1 MDGSGWAEMR
11 LGDVLDEARR
21 RTFVG
26 RVRELTAFD
35 DALAGR
41 SARRV
46 FLVHGVGGIGKSTL
60 LGEFRAQALAA
71 GRPAVL
77 IDGREV
83 DPSPDGVRAA
93 LARALPGHSA
103 RLGDLRGPALLV
115 DHYEQLAATDAW
127 MRQELLPELPA
138 DAVAVLAGR
147 DAPDPAWRRLP
158 GWRELGA
165 VYRLDCL
172 SEAES
177 GEFLVRSGVP
187 AERHAGL
194 VPLSRGHPLALALL
208 AEAATEGFVPE
219 VLADAPD
226 LVAALLAGVVSQ
238 VPGEAHAVGLA
249 TCTVAWSTTEDLLA
263 DTVGDAAPEV
273 WDWLARQPY
282 VARGP
287 RGLILHDLA
296 RDVLTAELERRSPER
311 QRRLHR
317 IVHDRV
323 VAEIRAAEGPERQ
336 HPAQQL
342 LFLHRHSPLTSVIGT
357 LRSRGSA
364 AVVTGSPADHP
375 AVLALIER
383 FLGRDSAAL
392 ARGWLRDVPEGL
404 YVVRQA
410 DGLSAFALNLL
421 VPTGSP
427 LEREDPVVR
436 AALEHVGRS
445 APARPGE
452 QVHVMRFMGG
462 LEEYER
468 DPYAV
473 LVSSVAALTTWLTR
487 PLAWAFPAPS
497 DPEFWGP
504 FFDYLGMERIREVI
518 VDGRPFVLYG
528 MDWRRLP
535 PDVWMD
541 MMNDR
546 ERSGAT
552 GPPPAHLLRPAPLGR
567 EAFATAVRTALRDLH
582 RDDRLAANPLM
593 GSRLTRGPAGPT
605 PARPTPSAL
614 RAAILCAVD
623 ALGRR
628 PRGDGPRRVLDRTF
642 VRAAPTQEAAA
653 EVLGLPFSTYRRHL
667 ATALD
672 ELVELLWAV
681 EIGGVALP
689 RPRQA
694 PGEQHLSTV

>member
-1 MDGSGWAEMR
+1 MR
-11 LGDVLDEARR
+11 LGDVLEAAGS

-26 RVRELTAFD
+26 RERELAAFD
-35 DALAGR
+35 AAVGGR
-41 SARRV
+41 SSRRV

-60 LGEFRAQALAA
+60 LKQFRAHALAA

-77 IDGREV
+77 VDGREV

-93 LARALPGHSA
+93 LDRALPGRSTRFA
-103 RLGDLRGPALLV
+103 DLRAPALLV
-115 DHYEQLAATDAW
+115 DHYEQLTATDAW
-127 MRQELLPELPA
+127 MRRELLPDLPA

-147 DAPDPAWRRLP
+147 EAPDPAWRLLP

-165 VYRLDCL
+165 VFRLESL

-177 GEFLVRSGVP
+177 REFLIRSGVP
-187 AERHAGL
+187 AERHDGVL
-194 VPLSRGHPLALALL
+194 PLSRGHPLALALL
-208 AEAATEGFVPE
+208 ADAATEGPLPE
-219 VLADAPD
+219 ALADAPD
-226 LVAALLAGVVSQ
+226 LVSALLEGVVSQ
-238 VPGEAHAVGLA
+238 VPGEAYAVGLA
-249 TCTVAWSTTEDLLA
+249 TCTEAWSTSEDLLA

-282 VARGP
+282 VARGS

-323 VAEIRAAEGPERQ
+323 VAEIRATEGPDRQ

-342 LFLHRHSPLTSVIGT
+342 LFLHRHSPLTSAIGT

-364 AVVTGSPADHP
+364 AVVPGTVEDHP
-375 AVLALIER
+375 AVLAMIER
-383 FLGRDSAAL
+383 FLGRDSVAL

-404 YVVRQA
+404 QVVRQSG
-410 DGLSAFALNLL
+410 GLSAFALGLL
-421 VPTGSP
+421 LPTGSP
-427 LEREDPVVR
+427 LERQDPLVR
-436 AALEHVGRS
+436 AALEHAGRT

-452 QVHVMRFMGG
+452 QIHVMRFMGG
-462 LEEYER
+462 TQDYDR

-473 LVSSVAALTTWLTR
+473 LVSSVVALTTWLTR
-487 PLAWAFPAPS
+487 PLAWSFTQPA

-504 FFDYLGMERIREVI
+504 FFDYLGMSPVTEATVG
-518 VDGRPFVLYG
+518 GRPFRIYG

-535 PDVWMD
+535 PDSWMD

-546 ERSGAT
+546 ERTGAK

-567 EAFATAVRTALRDLH
+567 EEFATAVRTALRDLH
-582 RDDRLAANPLM
+582 RDDRLRAGPLF
-593 GSRLTRGPAGPT
+593 GSRLALGPNGPT
-605 PARPTPSAL
+605 PARL
-614 RAAILCAVD
+614 RSTLERGVA
-623 ALGRR
+623 ALGAQ
-628 PRGDGPRRVLDRTF
+628 PRGAELRRVLDRSF
-642 VRAAPTQEAAA
+642 IRPAPTQETAA

-667 ATALD
+667 AAALA
-672 ELVELLWAV
+672 ELTELLWAV
-681 EIGGVALP
+681 EIGDIVLP
-689 RPRQA
+689 GP
-694 PGEQHLSTV
+694 HVDTD

>member
-1 MDGSGWAEMR
+1 MR

-26 RVRELTAFD
+26 RDAELAAFD
-35 DALAGR
+35 DAVAGR
-41 SARRV
+41 SSRRV

-60 LGEFRAQALAA
+60 LGQFRAHALAA

-93 LARALPGHSA
+93 LARALPEPSLG
-103 RLGDLRGPALLV
+103 LGDVPGLALLV
-115 DHYEQLAATDAW
+115 DHYEQLTATDAW
-127 MRQELLPELPA
+127 LRRELLRELPE

-158 GWRELGA
+158 GWPELGTA
-165 VYRLDCL
+165 FRLDGL
-172 SEAES
+172 TERES
-177 GEFLVRSGVP
+177 GEFLARSGVP

-208 AEAATEGFVPE
+208 ADAASEGP
-219 VLADAPD
+219 LPQSLCDAPD
-226 LVAALLAGVVSQ
+226 LVSALLEGVVSQ

-263 DTVGDAAPEV
+263 ETVGDAAPEV
-273 WDWLARQPY
+273 WDWLAGQPY

-296 RDVLTAELERRSPER
+296 RDVLTAELERRSPAR

-317 IVHDRV
+317 IIHDRV
-323 VAEIRAAEGPERQ
+323 VAEIRVAVGPDRQ

-342 LFLHRHSPLTSVIGT
+342 LFLHRHSPLTSTIGT

-364 AVVTGSPADHP
+364 AVVPGAPEDHR
-375 AVLALIER
+375 AVLTMIDR
-383 FLGRDSAAL
+383 SVGPDSAAL
-392 ARGWLRDVPEGL
+392 ARGWLRDVPESL
-404 YVVRQA
+404 QVVRQS
-410 DGLSAFALNLL
+410 DGLSAFSLSLL
-421 VPTGSP
+421 LPNGSA
-427 LEREDPVVR
+427 LERSDPVVR
-436 AALEHVGRS
+436 AALEHAERT

-452 QVHVMRFMGG
+452 QIHVMRFMGG
-462 LEEYER
+462 AQEYER

-473 LVSSVAALTTWLTR
+473 LVSSVVALTTWLTR
-487 PLAWAFPAPS
+487 PLAWSFAPPV

-504 FFDYLGMERIREVI
+504 FFDYLGMSRITEVT
-518 VDGRPFVLYG
+518 VGRRTSVLYG

-535 PDVWMD
+535 VDSWMD

-546 ERSGAT
+546 ELTGAS
-552 GPPPAHLLRPAPLGR
+552 GPPPDHLLRPVPLGR
-567 EAFATAVRTALRDLH
+567 EAFAAAVRTALRDLH
-582 RDDRLAANPLM
+582 RDDRL
-593 GSRLTRGPAGPT
+593 RAGPLFGT
-605 PARPTPSAL
+605 RLALGPDGPSPAQLRSAL
-614 RAAILCAVD
+614 ERAVA
-623 ALGRR
+623 ALGRQ
-628 PRGDGPRRVLDRTF
+628 PRGPELRRVLDRTF
-642 VRAAPTQEAAA
+642 VHPAPTQEAAA

-667 ATALD
+667 ATALT
-672 ELVELLWAV
+672 ELVDLLWAV
-681 EIGGVALP
+681 EIGEAVLSEP
-689 RPRQA
+689 
-694 PGEQHLSTV
+694 PGGHRMSTV